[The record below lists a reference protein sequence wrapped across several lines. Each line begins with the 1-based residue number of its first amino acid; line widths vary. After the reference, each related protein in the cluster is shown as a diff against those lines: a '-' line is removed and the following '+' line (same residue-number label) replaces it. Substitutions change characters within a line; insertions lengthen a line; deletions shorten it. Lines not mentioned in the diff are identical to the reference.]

1 MIYADAMVSGGTVER
16 KRVWVDGARAACVVR
31 ALAEAQGLCVVD
43 DDARADLAVVE
54 AARPAELGGITT
66 RLETIVVSSR
76 RLREPERRALLDAGA
91 RAVIDGESSV
101 LDVAFAFSDLLFGSR
116 TKLRRHDRIHGGI
129 PVRVRT
135 LEHVPEIR
143 ADGRLFDLARRGA
156 FVSTDVSVAEGSPI
170 ELELEILGR
179 TVPVQGRVAFVRAH
193 DPRDGLTVEFALDAP
208 EFAPKLF
215 ALCEAAK
222 ASLPAPRPPTERRAS
237 NAT

>member
-1 MIYADAMVSGGTVER
+1 MVSGGTAER

-31 ALAEAQGLCVVD
+31 ALAEAQGLAVVD

-54 AARPAELGGITT
+54 GTDADALGGIAR
-66 RLETIVVSSR
+66 RLPTIVVSPR
-76 RLREPERRALLDAGA
+76 RLREPERRALLAGGV
-91 RAVIDGESSV
+91 RAVIDAESSV

-116 TKLRRHDRIHGGI
+116 TMLRRYDRIHGGI

-135 LEHVPEIR
+135 LEHVPELR

-156 FVSTDVSVAEGSPI
+156 FVSTDLAISEGAPI
-170 ELELEILGR
+170 ELDLEILGR
-179 TVPVQGRVAFVRAH
+179 TLPVKGRVAFVDDLDARG
-193 DPRDGLTVEFALDAP
+193 GLTVEFALDAP

-215 ALCEAAK
+215 ALCEAA
-222 ASLPAPRPPTERRAS
+222 AAVMAAPRRATDRRAS